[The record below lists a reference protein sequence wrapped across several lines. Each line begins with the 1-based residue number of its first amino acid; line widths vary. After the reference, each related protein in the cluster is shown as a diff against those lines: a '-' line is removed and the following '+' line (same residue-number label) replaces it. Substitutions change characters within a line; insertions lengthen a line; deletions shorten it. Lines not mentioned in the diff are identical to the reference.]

1 MPPPFPLR
9 VDFFRAEESARSGSD
24 QRRRSNRSSVSIL
37 PKAVAACFLAAA
49 VCLAGPEADTSSL
62 VLRDLNNV
70 AHQPLAPATKAGSI
84 LFFYWHD
91 CPISNSYAPEMNRI
105 ASAHPQFA
113 CYIVQVDR
121 GLAPAAAREHARQYS
136 LRPPVLLDPKHRLVR
151 AVKATVTPEAV
162 VLGKTG
168 RLLYRGRID
177 NQFAALGKKRPSA
190 TEHDLLEA
198 LAAVAA
204 GKPVPKSETTAI
216 GCLIQ

>member
-1 MPPPFPLR
+1 M
-9 VDFFRAEESARSGSD
+9 
-24 QRRRSNRSSVSIL
+24 
-37 PKAVAACFLAAA
+37 CF
-49 VCLAGPEADTSSL
+49 AGPSDCKSGL
-62 VLRDLNNV
+62 VLHDLNNV

-121 GLAPAAAREHARQYS
+121 GLTPAAARDHARQYS

-151 AVKATVTPEAV
+151 AVNATVTPEAV

-168 RLLYRGRID
+168 QLLYRGRID

-190 TEHDLLEA
+190 TEHDLREA

-204 GKPVPKSETTAI
+204 GKPVSRPETQAI